1 MNIKELI
8 KLVENFTAED
18 FKIVR
23 ERIERA
29 IENNPKISLQE
40 AEDQIRSFKKIKT
53 NE

>member
-1 MNIKELI
+1 MDIKELI

-18 FKIVR
+18 FKMMK
-23 ERIERA
+23 ECIEKS

-40 AEDQIRSFKKIKT
+40 AEEQIRSFKNIKT